1 MKRHP
6 DSPVTADD
14 LDAWARQI
22 LQSRKY
28 RQLGIPEQTV
38 RDLLERALVVHSSPK
53 EALKETRQKLHNIM
67 APYLGDP
74 DYTQAEV
81 DLQQAF
87 TRGESAVQAACTE
100 LLRQHD
106 STRERLAYLQDFYA
120 GIRSVCAQP
129 HSVLDLACGLNPL
142 ALPWM
147 GLPADCC
154 FHAYDI
160 HPARVALLNEFL
172 RLSGREPLA
181 EVRDVLVRPPE
192 AAADAAFLFK
202 EAHRMEKRQKGC
214 NRGLWAVLEVDYLFV
229 SLPKR
234 SLDGRRDLRERMRGL
249 VADNLIPAEWEAR
262 GELDFPGETVF
273 WMKRHG

>member
-1 MKRHP
+1 MSAKK
-6 DSPVTADD
+6 DIETLLA
-14 LDAWARQI
+14 QI
-22 LQSRKY
+22 QTSKKY
-28 RQLGIPEQTV
+28 QELNLPEETL
-38 RDLLERALVVHSSPK
+38 RNLLEQELARHAKPA
-53 EALKETRQKLHNIM
+53 EALKSTRAKLHNIM

-234 SLDGRRDLRERMRGL
+234 SLDGRRDLRERMRAL
-249 VADNLIPAEWEAR
+249 VDNSINPADWADQ
-262 GELDFPGETVF
+262 GKLDFPGETIY
-273 WMKRHG
+273 WMRKNG